1 MDDSDARGRIYTP
14 RAQFREPW
22 EAEAS
27 LRLRAGQREPLD
39 RYAAHGRIHTGDP
52 DKVQQRML
60 DDWEQAH
67 RDRVSYAFSVPTVEQ
82 ANQLSQ
88 RAQQRRIE
96 AGELDRDRHIATE
109 RGQRLYVGDMVAT
122 RANEGRREMV
132 KGGRVRNRERWTVTA
147 INRDGSVT
155 LTRQGTSRTV
165 EVSREYASRHVELG
179 YFSTVHAVQGRTVE
193 RGGTLVDEN
202 AGFRSVYVGM
212 TRGVEVNRAYV
223 IAPDK
228 VDGRDVVE
236 RAMLRDRADLGVLA
250 QQRTLEEVA
259 RRREAEL
266 RRKLGRPLNA
276 LERARARELGD
287 LGHGRE
293 L

>member
-1 MDDSDARGRIYTP
+1 
-14 RAQFREPW
+14 
-22 EAEAS
+22 
-27 LRLRAGQREPLD
+27 
-39 RYAAHGRIHTGDP
+39 
-52 DKVQQRML
+52 
-60 DDWEQAH
+60 
-67 RDRVSYAFSVPTVEQ
+67 
-82 ANQLSQ
+82 
-88 RAQQRRIE
+88 
-96 AGELDRDRHIATE
+96 
-109 RGQRLYVGDMVAT
+109 
-122 RANEGRREMV
+122 
-132 KGGRVRNRERWTVTA
+132 
-147 INRDGSVT
+147 
-155 LTRQGTSRTV
+155 
-165 EVSREYASRHVELG
+165 
-179 YFSTVHAVQGRTVE
+179 VE